1 MKKSRKVPTLV
12 CLDCGVIYRN
22 GAILSRHVKKAHG
35 YSSYDEYKIK
45 HGLMKTPEELLAEGA
60 VQCGIC
66 GMVSHE
72 LTSHITRTHKMT
84 CEEYKEK
91 YGKFQSEKYTQQQSE
106 RVKGENNP
114 GYNHGGR
121 LSPFSSKFIHADK
134 IDQEDLRRRQAESL
148 KNNGNATTTM
158 AYWLKQG
165 YSEDEAKEKLK
176 ERQTTFTLEKCI
188 EKYGE
193 EAGRQRWLDR
203 QEKWQASFQQTA
215 DNCFSKVSQ
224 ELFWKIYE
232 NLGNKDSVYFAELSE
247 DKALDDSGRNN
258 EYLLRLSDRVVLPDF
273 YDESTKRIIEF
284 DGTYWHGE
292 HCIRHTNKDRDA
304 QRDESL
310 LKDGYEVLHIKEED
324 YLSNPDQVVDLC
336 LSFLNGEVCRG
347 NTN

>member
-12 CLDCGVIYRN
+12 CLDCGAVYRS
-22 GAILSRHVKKAHG
+22 GKGLSAHVKDEHG

-45 HGLMKTPEELLAEGA
+45 HGLMKTDEQLLAEGA
-60 VQCGIC
+60 VQCALC
-66 GMVSHE
+66 GKVAHD
-72 LTSHITRTHKMT
+72 LTSHVSQYHKMS
-84 CEEYKEK
+84 CEDYKSRHGDFRSQK
-91 YGKFQSEKYTQQQSE
+91 YLQGQAE
-106 RVKGENNP
+106 RISGDKNP
-114 GYNHGGR
+114 AYNHGGR

-134 IDQEDLRRRQAESL
+134 VDLEELRSRQMETT
-148 KNNGNATTTM
+148 KNNGNVTTTLS
-158 AYWLKQG
+158 YWLNQG

-203 QEKWQASFQQTA
+203 QEKWQESLQKVT

-224 ELFWKIYE
+224 ELFWKLYE
-232 NLGNKDSVYFAELSE
+232 KLENNRSVYFAELGE

-292 HCIRHTNKDRDA
+292 HCIRNNNKDSDA

-310 LKDGYEVLHIKEED
+310 LNDGYEVLHIKEED